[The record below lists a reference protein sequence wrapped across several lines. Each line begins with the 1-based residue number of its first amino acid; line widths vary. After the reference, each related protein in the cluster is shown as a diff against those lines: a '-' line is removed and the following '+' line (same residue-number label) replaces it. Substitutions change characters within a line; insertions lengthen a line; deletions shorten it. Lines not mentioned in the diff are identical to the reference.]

1 MRIPNA
7 LAAVVVLALG
17 LLSADLLAQPARALP
32 TSIYAITDNGDMLF
46 YKYDGAADG
55 SPNWSIQAK
64 KIGNG
69 WNFKQVFTGR
79 RR

>member
-1 MRIPNA
+1 
-7 LAAVVVLALG
+7 
-17 LLSADLLAQPARALP
+17 
-32 TSIYAITDNGDMLF
+32 MLF

-69 WNFKQVFTGR
+69 WNFKQVFIGR